1 MPTLTR
7 ADAEQLL
14 RFVSVT
20 GTRRSRHQSF
30 TPDLLVELGRLVPAD
45 LVTYQAMEDD
55 GWIYV
60 TRPGES
66 DEELGVVANEIPDE
80 AEANAFCSSGP
91 IGSRRLAGSR
101 ETLMY
106 SDFLTQRQFRRTRM
120 HAEYLR
126 FYDVNHRIN
135 LRVPAG
141 PLAVLNFDRKGPG
154 FGERDRLVLDL
165 LRPYLGRI
173 YAVAMERRRVVAE
186 AHLTA
191 RETEVIQ
198 LVARGKTNGEIAG
211 ALWLSPGTV
220 RKHLENVFEKLDVH
234 TRTAAATRF
243 LALANGDED
252 QQAPPA

>member
-20 GTRRSRHQSF
+20 GARRSRHQRF
-30 TPDLLVELGRLVPAD
+30 TPDLLVDLGRLVSAD

-55 GWIYV
+55 GWVYV

-80 AEANAFCSSGP
+80 AEANDLCRSGP

-106 SDFLTQRQFRRTRM
+106 SDFLTQRQFRRAPM

-154 FGERDRLVLDL
+154 FDERDRLVLDL

-173 YAVAMERRRVVAE
+173 YADAVERRRAVAA

-191 RETEVIQ
+191 RETEVIG

-234 TRTAAATRF
+234 TRTAAAARF
-243 LALANGDED
+243 LALADADED
-252 QQAPPA
+252 QPAPPA